1 MKTIHNQGY
10 FAIGI
15 YRGKT
20 EHNIGTL
27 WRTAYILGASY
38 IFTIDKRYKKQTS
51 DVLKTWARIPM
62 FHYRTTEDFL
72 KSIPYDCRLIGVEM
86 TEKSEMLSNFQHPK
100 RGIYLLGA
108 EDEGLPEE
116 ILDACHYLVKLPG
129 NNSLNVAV
137 AGSIVLHD
145 RVSKIP
151 VDFPTYHKE

>member
-38 IFTIDKRYKKQTS
+38 IFTIEKRYKKQTS

-62 FHYRTTEDFL
+62 FHYRTMEYFL

-86 TEKSEMLSNFQHPK
+86 TDASEMLSTFQHPK

-108 EDEGLPEE
+108 EDEGLPQE
-116 ILDACHYLVKLPG
+116 IINACHYLVKLPG
-129 NNSLNVAV
+129 NSSLNVSV

-145 RVSKIP
+145 RASKIP
-151 VDFPTYHKE
+151 TDFPPYHKE